1 MSTTPPAASYT
12 IHASLK
18 EYTRRLGPGR
28 IILAIA
34 ISLIILVRFGLL
46 AWIVSVIGIALFI
59 TIILLLLSKRQLTV
73 TKDGIIYRSF
83 IGRRYTLSFDQLE
96 GVKVF
101 VNYFEPTFGITPR
114 VSIAQKTGKAPI
126 ILVGLFWA
134 LEDMEQM
141 LTLLKKQKV
150 SVEYYDDTVT
160 YSLIRGQFP
169 SHTTYVERHPAV
181 VATIVVIV
189 IIVAAVLFFT
199 VSVFNR

>member
-1 MSTTPPAASYT
+1 MSTTTPTTPYT

-18 EYTRRLGPGR
+18 DYTRRLGPGR

-34 ISLIILVRFGLL
+34 ISLIILVRFGLF
-46 AWIVSVIGIALFI
+46 AWIISVIGIALLI
-59 TIILLLLSKRQLTV
+59 TLILFLLSKRQLAV
-73 TKDGIIYRSF
+73 TKDGIVYRSF

-141 LTLLKKQKV
+141 LTLLKEKKV
-150 SVEYYDDTVT
+150 PVEYYDDTVT

-169 SHTTYVERHPAV
+169 SHTTYVERHPV
-181 VATIVVIV
+181 VIATIVVIA
-189 IIVAAVLFFT
+189 IIAAAVLFFT
-199 VSVFNR
+199 ISALNR